1 MRCVIQRIRDGKVFV
16 NGEVVGKAHHGLL
29 ILCGFTQ
36 EDTLE
41 RISSAAQ
48 RIAKLRIFPDE
59 NGKLNKSLIDEN
71 GEALVVSNFTLYA
84 DCNHG
89 TRPDFSKAAKSEIS
103 KPMYDFFVQEMKK
116 YVHTETGIFGEHM
129 ELDIYSD
136 GPITVIYD
144 KI

>member
-1 MRCVIQRIRDGKVFV
+1 MRCVIQRIRDGKVYV
-16 NGEVVGKAHHGLL
+16 NGEVVGQAKHGFL
-29 ILCGFTQ
+29 ILCGFTE
-36 EDTLE
+36 EDDKE
-41 RISSAAQ
+41 KIASAAQ

-59 NGKLNKSLIDEN
+59 NGKLNRSLLDEN

-89 TRPDFSKAAKSEIS
+89 TRPDFSKAAKGEIS
-103 KPMYDFFVQEMKK
+103 KPLYDFFVEEMRK

-136 GPITVIYD
+136 GPITVIYE
-144 KI
+144 K